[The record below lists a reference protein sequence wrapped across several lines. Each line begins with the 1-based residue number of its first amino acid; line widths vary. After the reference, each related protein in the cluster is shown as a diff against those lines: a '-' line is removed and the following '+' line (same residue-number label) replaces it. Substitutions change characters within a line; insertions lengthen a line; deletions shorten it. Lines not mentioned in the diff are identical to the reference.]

1 MPTCLIGLGANL
13 ADRLQTLDRAV
24 TLIAAHP
31 DISLRST
38 SRWHET
44 VPSGGPAGQPPYLNG
59 AVTLET
65 PLAPLCL
72 AEVLWGIEIEL
83 GRRRQERWGPRTI
96 DLDLL
101 LYDRLTLATA
111 SLVLPHPRMAW
122 RRFVLE
128 PAVEIAAEMV
138 HPTTGWTIARLLE
151 HLDSTVPYLAIAG
164 PIGAGKTHLAERLAE
179 EASVRL
185 IAEEFDLDRL
195 GAFYANPAGQAW
207 ETELE
212 FLTQRARLLAADDPA
227 WTETAG
233 VTVSDFWF
241 DQSAAFAR
249 VWLAAEQFDRFQRAW
264 SAAKRDV
271 VRPRLIVLLDAP
283 SERLVERIARRGRGP
298 ENRLTVERLE
308 EIRRSILA
316 QAEMPDQGPLLRS
329 ADDNPDETFRE
340 VRAAM
345 QAMLSG

>member
-1 MPTCLIGLGANL
+1 MPNCLIGLGANL
-13 ADRLQTLDRAV
+13 GDRLQTFQRAV

-31 DISLRST
+31 NLTLRST

-44 VPSGGPAGQPPYLNG
+44 VPIGGPADQPPYLNG
-59 AVTLET
+59 AITLET
-65 PLAPLCL
+65 SLAPLSL
-72 AEVLWGIEIEL
+72 AEVIWGIETEL
-83 GRRRQERWGPRTI
+83 GRRRQDRWGPRTI

-101 LYDRLTLATA
+101 LYDRLTLATP

-128 PAVEIAAEMV
+128 PAVEVAAEMI
-138 HPTTGWTIARLLE
+138 HPTTGWTIARLLK
-151 HLDSTVPYLAIAG
+151 HLDSTVPYVAIAG
-164 PIGAGKTHLAERLAE
+164 PIGAGKTHLAERLAK
-179 EASVRL
+179 EASVRV

-195 GAFYANPAGQAW
+195 AAFYANPAGQAW

-212 FLTQRARLLAADDPA
+212 FLTQRARLLATDDPA
-227 WTETAG
+227 WTEAPG

-249 VWLAAEQFDRFQRAW
+249 VWLSAEQFDQFQRAW

-283 SERLVERIARRGRGP
+283 SERLVEQIARRGRRP
-298 ENRLTVERLE
+298 ESRLKVERLE
-308 EIRRSILA
+308 EIREAILT

-329 ADDNPDETFRE
+329 TDDPDETFRE
-340 VRAAM
+340 VQAAT